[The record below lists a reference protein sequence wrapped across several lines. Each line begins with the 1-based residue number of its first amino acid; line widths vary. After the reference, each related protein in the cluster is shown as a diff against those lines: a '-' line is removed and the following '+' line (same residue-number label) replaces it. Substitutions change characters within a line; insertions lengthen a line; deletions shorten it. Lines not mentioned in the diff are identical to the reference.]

1 MANATAWLFPGQGS
15 QVVGMGRELA
25 AARSEAR
32 EVYRVADLTL
42 GVPVSR
48 LCWEGPADEL
58 TRTANQQPALLATS
72 IAMQR
77 VLLVDDQIERP
88 AFVAGHSLG
97 EYAALVATHAL
108 ALPDALRLVRRR
120 GELMEQHGLGGML
133 AVIGLDD
140 EAAQL
145 VANETG
151 AEVANFNSPGQVTLS
166 GSLEALA
173 VAEMAATARGA
184 KRVVRLPVN
193 GAFHSSLMKP
203 VAEEL
208 AADIAQVE
216 LHAPIAPLVANV
228 DATPISHPDDLR
240 RELVEQI
247 AHAVQWVR
255 VVEHLV
261 SEGVNEAVEI
271 GPGNVLAG
279 LARRIDRTLSVRT
292 ADQLLSI
299 RAEVA

>member
-1 MANATAWLFPGQGS
+1 
-15 QVVGMGRELA
+15 
-25 AARSEAR
+25 
-32 EVYRVADLTL
+32 
-42 GVPVSR
+42 
-48 LCWEGPADEL
+48 
-58 TRTANQQPALLATS
+58 
-72 IAMQR
+72 MQR

-240 RELVEQI
+240 RELVDQI

-255 VVEHLV
+255 VVERLV

-299 RAEVA
+299 KVEVA